1 MTTVAEY
8 IEAMEYA
15 LLHKMDRVHV
25 QFSKHWFNQFPD
37 FPAVYVFFLQGE
49 LYYVGEARNL
59 HKHMFFIFHWK
70 MKMDRLRREKAVLPD
85 LKVDYIKRLF
95 LREDMRQFKISFMH
109 VELGR
114 KEFQEYLVAK
124 YKPKYNLLSQ

>member
-1 MTTVAEY
+1 MTTIPEY

-15 LLHKMDRVHV
+15 LLHKADRVDV
-25 QFSKHWFNQFPD
+25 QFSKNWFNQFPD
-37 FPAVYVFFLQGE
+37 IPAVFAFFLKGE

-59 HKHMFFIFHWK
+59 HKNMFFIYHWK
-70 MKMDRLRREKAVLPD
+70 MKTERIRRERGYIPD
-85 LKVDYIKRLF
+85 VKVDYLKRLF
-95 LREDMRQFKISFMH
+95 TKEDLRLFKISFIK

-114 KEFQEYLVAK
+114 KECQEFLVAK